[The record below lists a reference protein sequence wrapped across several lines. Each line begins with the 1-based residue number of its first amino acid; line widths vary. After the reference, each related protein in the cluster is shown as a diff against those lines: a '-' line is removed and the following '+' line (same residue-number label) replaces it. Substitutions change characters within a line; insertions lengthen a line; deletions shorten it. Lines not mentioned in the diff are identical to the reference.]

1 MRTIQLHVAFAAA
14 LLAPSLSCSPARVA
28 QQTQASE
35 GGIEV
40 VWSVFPDNVLVWQ
53 RGNNKLADLSGR
65 GYSVIA
71 WVPQLRAVAL
81 KKHPDGIFLW
91 HDPNSDPEMLLD
103 YRLLGSEI
111 HFSSGP
117 QIAISESGDV
127 IALYFELSGE
137 LVIIDVATRSIVS
150 QFNQSRIA
158 ALTGIPT
165 TVCDLVRGVAIN
177 SRKGEVAISL
187 PSNRIRDEISSTA
200 QTETFVINYRDVT
213 ARYVGPGA
221 PVAWVDADTLLCIF
235 QDVLPKDDRPH
246 GQEKEARLYR
256 ADTLIATVPHVDCV
270 AFDGARILLTRRT
283 VPHRVGVLEAEI
295 RSPDLRIPY
304 MKTQLNGISDVYR
317 IALVR

>member
-1 MRTIQLHVAFAAA
+1 
-14 LLAPSLSCSPARVA
+14 
-28 QQTQASE
+28 
-35 GGIEV
+35 
-40 VWSVFPDNVLVWQ
+40 VFPDNVLVWQ
-53 RGNNKLADLSGR
+53 RGNKKLADLSGR

-71 WVPQLRAVAL
+71 WVPKLRAVAL

-91 HDPNSDPEMLLD
+91 HDPSSEPEMLLD
-103 YRLLGSEI
+103 YHVLSDEI

-117 QIAISESGDV
+117 QIAISESGDA

-150 QFNQSRIA
+150 RFNQPKIA

-177 SRKGEVAISL
+177 SRKKEVAISL

-200 QTETFVINYRDVT
+200 QTETFVINYKDVT

-221 PVAWVDADTLLCIF
+221 PVAWVDGDTLLCIF

-256 ADTLIATVPHVDCV
+256 ADTLIASMTHVDSV

-283 VPHRVGVLEAEI
+283 TPHKAGVLEAEI
-295 RSPDLRIPY
+295 RSPDLRTPY
-304 MKTQLNGISDVYR
+304 LKVQLNGISDVYR
-317 IALVR
+317 VALLP